1 MSAHDEVTVS
11 ADDAAFLGAYFDG
24 RTMPSPED
32 QERFR
37 SIVATHFPPPSRS
50 ALREKVVDAL
60 AERGWNRLMVRE
72 FLNVAM
78 PVIAAEMA
86 KRPLVDADS
95 VHEDHAAGRQ
105 RDADVAWLEG
115 KS

>member
-1 MSAHDEVTVS
+1 MSTHDDVTIP

-24 RTMPSPED
+24 RTMPSPEE

-50 ALREKVVDAL
+50 DLREKVVDAL

-78 PVIAAEMA
+78 PIIAGELA
-86 KRPLVDADS
+86 KRPLVVVNGHVS
-95 VHEDHAAGRQ
+95 RSGQ